1 MYNIRIEGYPNF
13 LWINTISGPFPP
25 PQHAYPI
32 HCRTMAQARQLVD
45 KAVLKSLVP
54 AQSLNAE
61 NFQELAGKAVVEEVQ
76 AGRLLFKKGDT
87 DRKAVYV
94 LSGEVELLDDSGSA
108 GIIKGGSTESKH
120 AIANQQPRQVSA
132 KARSTVTI
140 TRIDSDLLDILLT
153 WDQLSGIEVAEVS
166 DSNGGADDGG
176 DWMTRILQSKAFLR
190 IPPANIQHMFMRLQ
204 EMPVKA
210 GQAVISQGDDGDFY
224 YIISRGRCKVTR
236 ESANG
241 ASVTL
246 AQLSDGD
253 AFGEEALL
261 SDSKRNASITMET
274 DGLLMRLSKVDFE
287 ELLKEP
293 MLSEVELEEAKV
305 MVAQG
310 AVLMDVRMESEHK
323 AGSIKGSLNVPLF
336 MLRLKA
342 DSLDK
347 TKTYVCYCE
356 TGRRSS
362 AAAFLLSEQG
372 FESVVLKGGLQSIPR
387 PG

>member
-1 MYNIRIEGYPNF
+1 
-13 LWINTISGPFPP
+13 
-25 PQHAYPI
+25 
-32 HCRTMAQARQLVD
+32 MAQARKHVD
-45 KAVLKSLVP
+45 KAVLKTLVP

-61 NFQELAGKAVVEEVQ
+61 NLQELAGKALVEEVS
-76 AGRLLFKKGDT
+76 AGRVLFKKGDL
-87 DRKAVYV
+87 DRKAIYV
-94 LSGEVELLDDSGSA
+94 LSGEVELIDDNGKASV
-108 GIIKGGSTESKH
+108 IRGGSPEARH
-120 AIANQQPRQVSA
+120 AIGNQQPRQLTA
-132 KARSTVTI
+132 KARSNATI

-166 DSNGGADDGG
+166 DDDGRSGEPG

-204 EMPVKA
+204 EVPVKA
-210 GQAVISQGDDGDFY
+210 DEAVIRQGEEGDFY
-224 YIISRGRCKVTR
+224 YIISRGRCRVTR

-246 AQLSDGD
+246 AHLSDGD

-261 SDSKRNASITMET
+261 SASKRNATITMET
-274 DGLLMRLSKVDFE
+274 DGLLMRLSKEDFE
-287 ELLKEP
+287 ELLKAP
-293 MLSEVELEEAKV
+293 MLNEVNLEQAKE
-305 MVAQG
+305 MVQAG

-342 DSLDK
+342 DGLDR
-347 TKTYVCYCE
+347 TKSYICYCE

-372 FESVVLKGGLQSIPR
+372 FDSFVLKGGLQGIPR
-387 PG
+387 PS